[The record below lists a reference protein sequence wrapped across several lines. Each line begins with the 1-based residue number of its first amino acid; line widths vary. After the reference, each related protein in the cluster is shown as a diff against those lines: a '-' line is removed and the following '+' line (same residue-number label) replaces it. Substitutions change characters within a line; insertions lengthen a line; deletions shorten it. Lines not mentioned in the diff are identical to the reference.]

1 MPAQKGGGANRDRQ
15 ADWPCLGDYLEG
27 MLYCL
32 ACANPGGLSDQRGLS
47 QARFNVAG
55 GYPCG
60 VACRVNAHCQQRQSC
75 HLQEDERMPS
85 VPLVCQGEK
94 LDLEVSSVHFTVW
107 LQDALTVTVTLSQ
120 SVTKA

>member
-1 MPAQKGGGANRDRQ
+1 
-15 ADWPCLGDYLEG
+15 
-27 MLYCL
+27 
-32 ACANPGGLSDQRGLS
+32 
-47 QARFNVAG
+47 
-55 GYPCG
+55 
-60 VACRVNAHCQQRQSC
+60 
-75 HLQEDERMPS
+75 MPS